1 MTTLLIT
8 VGPSLLIL
16 FYFFSSDKF
25 KEPKST
31 IAIVFVLGIL
41 ICLPAGI
48 LNNFM
53 FENFGGQDN
62 GKDLTHSFLGPA
74 WTEEILKFLV
84 LYAIVL
90 RRSEF
95 NEPMDGIV
103 YGVVASLGF
112 ATYEN
117 YDYVFRLAETWD
129 IAPSQMAIWRS
140 YTAVPMHGLNGCI
153 MGFYFGMYA
162 FTANKKYLILS
173 LLIPFL
179 LHGFYNFLDS
189 PFHYLIVVGMLIFS
203 LSMPSIG
210 YRIQWL
216 WQQAFNTVAQVV
228 GIV

>member
-8 VGPSLLIL
+8 IVPSFLIL
-16 FYFFSSDKF
+16 LYFFFSDKF

-31 IAIVFVLGIL
+31 VAIVFVLGIL

-53 FENFGGQDN
+53 FVNFGGEGS

-90 RRSEF
+90 RRAEF

-129 IAPSQMAIWRS
+129 IAPQQLAIWRS
-140 YTAVPMHGLNGCI
+140 YSAVPMHGLNGCI

-162 FTANKKYLILS
+162 FTANKTFLVLS

-179 LHGFYNFLDS
+179 LHGFYNFLGH
-189 PFHYLIVVGMLIFS
+189 PFHYIVVVGMLIYAIKLHNNLKELQLKKKNENES
-203 LSMPSIG
+203 LKI
-210 YRIQWL
+210 
-216 WQQAFNTVAQVV
+216 
-228 GIV
+228 

>member
-8 VGPSLLIL
+8 IVPSFLIL
-16 FYFFSSDKF
+16 LYFFLSDRF

-53 FENFGGQDN
+53 FVNFGGVGS

-103 YGVVASLGF
+103 YGVVVSLGF

-129 IAPSQMAIWRS
+129 IAPQQLAIWRS
-140 YTAVPMHGLNGCI
+140 YSAVPMHGLNGCI

-173 LLIPFL
+173 LLMPFL
-179 LHGFYNFLDS
+179 LHGFYNFLDH
-189 PFHYLIVVGMLIFS
+189 PVHLLVVMGMLAYAIVLHSNLKKLQLKKKIENES
-203 LSMPSIG
+203 LKI
-210 YRIQWL
+210 
-216 WQQAFNTVAQVV
+216 
-228 GIV
+228 

>member
-8 VGPSLLIL
+8 IIPSLLIL
-16 FYFFSSDKF
+16 AYFFTSDKF

-31 IAIVFVLGIL
+31 IAIVFALGIL

-103 YGVVASLGF
+103 YGVVVSLGF

-129 IAPSQMAIWRS
+129 IAPSQLAIWRS
-140 YTAVPMHGLNGCI
+140 YSAVPMHGLNGCI

-162 FTANKKYLILS
+162 FTAKKKYLFLS
-173 LLIPFL
+173 LMLPYLFHGVYNYIGNP
-179 LHGFYNFLDS
+179 LHLSIIGIM
-189 PFHYLIVVGMLIFS
+189 IVFTFILHQKLKKLQKEKEKESEI
-203 LSMPSIG
+203 IK
-210 YRIQWL
+210 I
-216 WQQAFNTVAQVV
+216 
-228 GIV
+228 

>member
-1 MTTLLIT
+1 MITLLIT

-53 FENFGGQDN
+53 AENFGSGDYK
-62 GKDLTHSFLGPA
+62 KDLTHSFLGPA
-74 WTEEILKFLV
+74 WTEEILKFFV

-90 RRSEF
+90 RRREF

-117 YDYVFRLAETWD
+117 YDYVFRLAETWS
-129 IAPSQMAIWRS
+129 IAPQQMAIWRS
-140 YTAVPMHGLNGCI
+140 YSAVPMHGLNGCI

-162 FTANKKYLILS
+162 FTANKKFLVLS

-179 LHGFYNFLDS
+179 LHGFYNFLGS
-189 PFHYLIVVGMLIFS
+189 PFHYIIVIGMLIYAIKLNNS
-203 LSMPSIG
+203 LKKLQLEKKNENESLKI
-210 YRIQWL
+210 
-216 WQQAFNTVAQVV
+216 
-228 GIV
+228 

>member
-53 FENFGGQDN
+53 AENFGSGDYK
-62 GKDLTHSFLGPA
+62 KDLTHSFLGPA

-90 RRSEF
+90 RRAEF

-129 IAPSQMAIWRS
+129 IAPQQLAIWRS
-140 YTAVPMHGLNGCI
+140 YSAVPMHGLNGCI

-162 FTANKKYLILS
+162 FTANKKFLVLS

-179 LHGFYNFLDS
+179 LHGFYNFLGH
-189 PFHYLIVVGMLIFS
+189 PFHYIIVIGMLIYAIK
-203 LSMPSIG
+203 LHNILKKLQLKKQKENE
-210 YRIQWL
+210 IL
-216 WQQAFNTVAQVV
+216 K
-228 GIV
+228 I